1 MKSLESAVFQL
12 PAAVASC
19 TAVSVLPGIPRQAQK
34 PLLARHLK
42 WPEESAMTMPGC
54 KRVRNQLFLN
64 VCVFLT
70 CLLVMTISAVAQ
82 NLSTGRPANV
92 PPEYVVTPF
101 GYMHPSCVTHVGQ
114 GERVG
119 HNMLQH
125 ADGTMENIPACQYPR
140 YKAKGE
146 VVEPT
151 STEAPKPPEI
161 SWDWVE
167 AVTDFYSTNLG
178 QESSTWVVPP
188 APTSHDGQTDY
199 FFPGIGNIMQPVM
212 GWGADFPTNWGIAS
226 WVCCSPAAESTA
238 IQVNPGDLISGTIT
252 QNCSLGSSS
261 CDSWKVVTT
270 DVTTGQSTTLGAE
283 PTQGDQYEAVG
294 GVLEVYSIAQCS
306 DYPPDGEIV
315 YNSTFYDYNGNFVPN
330 LTWSGGAST
339 TDSPQCNYSA
349 QATTQSQI
357 VLTYGTVPNLNG
369 AHTLT
374 PQNATGLRL
383 DDYYSGTGSGNPID
397 VYTVN
402 NSGAQSW
409 VFNNANVAPAGFY
422 NLAVSYGA
430 YCMTASGSTSGSL
443 VQLDPCNGSS
453 AQAWEAVTADN
464 GYVLHPANNT
474 SLCLDVQG
482 DGTTAGTLV
491 QAWTCNGQKNET
503 WVLN

>member
-1 MKSLESAVFQL
+1 
-12 PAAVASC
+12 
-19 TAVSVLPGIPRQAQK
+19 
-34 PLLARHLK
+34 
-42 WPEESAMTMPGC
+42 MTMPEC
-54 KRVRNQLFLN
+54 KRRRNQLFLN
-64 VCVFLT
+64 VCAFMSL
-70 CLLVMTISAVAQ
+70 LLVMTISAVGQ
-82 NLSTGRPANV
+82 NLSAGRPANV

-101 GYMHPSCVTHVGQ
+101 GYMHPSCVVHVRK

-119 HNMLQH
+119 QNVLHH
-125 ADGTMENIPACQYPR
+125 ADGTVEDIPVCQYPR

-146 VVEPT
+146 VIEPET
-151 STEAPKPPEI
+151 SGQPELRPPTI

-167 AVTDFYSTNLG
+167 AVTDFYSSNLG
-178 QESSTWVVPP
+178 EQSSTWVVPS

-199 FFPGIGNIMQPVM
+199 FFPGIGNIMQPVL
-212 GWGADFPTNWGIAS
+212 GWGADYSTGWGIAS

-238 IQVNPGDLISGTIT
+238 IPVSPGDLISGTVT
-252 QNCSLGSSS
+252 QNCGWGSSS
-261 CDSWKVVTT
+261 CNSWIVSMT

-283 PTQGDQYEAVG
+283 PTQGDQNEAVG
-294 GVLEVYSIAQCS
+294 GVLEVYNIAQCS
-306 DYPPDGEIV
+306 DYPPDGEIIF
-315 YNSTFYDYNGNFVPN
+315 NSTFYDYNGNLVSN
-330 LTWSGGAST
+330 LNWSGGASS

-349 QATTQSQI
+349 HAATQSNI

-397 VYTVN
+397 VYTAN

-409 VFNNANVAPAGFY
+409 VFSNANVVPAGYY

-453 AQAWEAVTADN
+453 AQAWEAVPAD
-464 GYVLHPANNT
+464 GKFVFHPANNT

-482 DGTTAGTLV
+482 DGTAAGTLV
-491 QAWTCNGQKNET
+491 QAWTCNGGNNEQ